1 MNPLL
6 FCLSCLGLILAWTPP
21 IYAGSNRNL
30 TLDPLTV
37 TAQKREENIQDVP
50 MTIDLFTRMKLE
62 DYELKTMSDVTLQS
76 ANLFMKTNA
85 AESPIIIRGISSF
98 KSAIFSPAGFYVD
111 GVSSPLSYM
120 TNPDLLNIQRIE
132 ILKGP
137 QGTLYGRNTLSGLI
151 NLVTLPPDNQF
162 QGQVNL
168 DIYSYDSDNDGVG
181 YKAGTSVSG
190 PIVQDRLFMGVA
202 FQGLTSDG
210 FRTDLADNDRRTSRE
225 RHMDGRGTLR
235 FTPSDALDI
244 SFTAGGSDQD
254 DGFGVYRLVNGPNA
268 TPSHTINSGD
278 PGLGR
283 KQSSDVQNL
292 KIKYQGTSWDLT
304 AITSRQAYD
313 INFTSDM
320 DFNGGPLY
328 SGFAFDDTQWSQEI
342 RFSSRTNDRLTWL
355 AGLYG
360 FIEETGTGLDI
371 RARIPS
377 GSARLWQPLG
387 DIDMKGYALFSQATW
402 NFTPAFDLTAGL
414 RLDHQE
420 LAGQVVNNE
429 TGMMPFLPPSQSFA
443 QDLSY
448 NEFLPKLALGYTPTS
463 WAKLYVSAAK
473 GYQVGGYNYSM
484 VMSEDTFTY
493 GPEYAWNYETGI
505 KTSFLDNRLR
515 INASL
520 FYVDIRDKQID
531 VNNPDAV
538 GVPMAPD
545 INNAGQVHT
554 CGGELSIQADP
565 LPGLSTFVNLG
576 ILKTEI
582 DQWSYAS
589 KTGTI
594 DYEGNKLPYAPE
606 YTFSL
611 GSTYRL
617 GNGLFMG
624 GDITGTGSFYGDPA
638 NRMKQKAFELVNL
651 RIGYETESFDLIFW
665 CKNIFNQ
672 TYFTALDEMMGSGI
686 LKAVEGDPRTLG
698 ITFRYRF

>member
-1 MNPLL
+1 MNRL
-6 FCLSCLGLILAWTPP
+6 FFFLICLGLILAWNPS
-21 IYAGSNRNL
+21 IHMASAQDL
-30 TLDPLTV
+30 TLDTLTV
-37 TAQKREENIQDVP
+37 TAQKREENVQDVP
-50 MTIDLFTRMKLE
+50 MTIDLFTQTKLE
-62 DYELKTMSDVTLQS
+62 DYGLKTMSDVTMQS

-168 DIYSYDSDNDGVG
+168 DIYSYESDNDGMG
-181 YKAGTSVSG
+181 YKGGVSISG
-190 PIVQDRLFMGVA
+190 PILKDRLFMGIA
-202 FQGLTSDG
+202 LQGLTSDG
-210 FRTDLADNDRRTSRE
+210 FRTDLADSDRQTSKE

-244 SFTAGGSDQD
+244 SFTAGASDQD

-268 TPSHTINSGD
+268 TPSHIVNSGD
-278 PGLGR
+278 PDLG
-283 KQSSDVQNL
+283 KEQSSDVQNL
-292 KIKYQGTSWDLT
+292 KIRYQGSSWNLTS
-304 AITSRQAYD
+304 ITSRQAYD
-313 INFTSDM
+313 INFISDM
-320 DFNGGPLY
+320 DFNGGPSY

-342 RFSSRTNDRLTWL
+342 RVSSRTGKRLTWL
-355 AGLYG
+355 AGVYG
-360 FIEETGTGLDI
+360 FIEETGTGMDM
-371 RARIPS
+371 RTRIPT
-377 GSARLWQPLG
+377 GSAKLWQPLG
-387 DIDMKGYALFSQATW
+387 DIDMKGYALFSQATC

-414 RLDHQE
+414 RLDHQSLE
-420 LAGQVVNNE
+420 GKVVNNE

-448 NEFLPKLALGYTPTS
+448 NELLPKLALGYTPAP

-515 INASL
+515 INGSL

-531 VNNPDAV
+531 VNNPDAI

-554 CGGELSIQADP
+554 CGGELSIQAEP
-565 LPGLSTFVNLG
+565 LPGLSTFANLG

-594 DYEGNKLPYAPE
+594 NYKGNKLPYSPE

-624 GDITGTGSFYGDPA
+624 GDITGTGAFYGDPA

-651 RIGYETESFDLIFW
+651 RIGYETESFDLVFW
-665 CKNIFNQ
+665 CKNLCNQ
-672 TYFTALDEMMGSGI
+672 RYFTILDEMMNTGV
-686 LKAVEGDPRTLG
+686 LKAVEGNPRTMGVTL
-698 ITFRYRF
+698 RYRF